1 MASAGICYDTKAGQ
15 REPELSLAL

>member
-1 MASAGICYDTKAGQ
+1 MASAGICYDTKAEQ

>member
-15 REPELSLAL
+15 RVPELSLAL